1 MNPRRLLAEPRSEH
15 PKRRRASHDH
25 EPPANSFQVS
35 QGLDS
40 NRSRA
45 AASPGPRNHQ
55 SIGGLGKGLAP
66 PGVDGMR
73 DPLPIDLG

>member
-1 MNPRRLLAEPRSEH
+1 LAEPRSEH

-25 EPPANSFQVS
+25 ESPAKGFQVC
-35 QGLDS
+35 QGIDS
-40 NRSRA
+40 DRSRA
-45 AASPGPRNHQ
+45 AASLRPRNHQ